1 VAGLSVCIFGGG
13 LAGSTAAHALAA
25 AAEDV
30 EVTVVD
36 ADPDSPYDRP
46 PLTKRLFLDS
56 FEAARRPTWAATGEL
71 EWRHDRVLRLDPQG
85 PTVTLESGAV
95 LAPDAVVIATG
106 GRPRTQS
113 SDMWGFA
120 YVRTAADARWVRE
133 QVLSTPSATALIE
146 GAGPLGCE
154 MATSLNPLGV
164 PVTLVEADRLPMR
177 RLLGPELGSEVATWA
192 VEAGVDL
199 RLERH
204 ILTVDRTSTGRFA
217 VELSDGQTLDVTVAL
232 SAIGMTPASELVA
245 GWASA
250 DSRGIHCDARG
261 RVLAEDGTPYDNVY
275 AIGDVAAVSHPVSGA
290 LVHHE
295 SWTNASEQG
304 AAVAAELLGRTPPI
318 LGRPYFWTEVFGR
331 RVQVL
336 GRVPMNASPPV
347 LLADYPERNG
357 AVYRFDDD
365 GVPAAWVAV
374 NAPRDFAMIMR
385 NEQAHQA
392 TK

>member
-1 VAGLSVCIFGGG
+1 MAALSVCIIGGG
-13 LAGSTAAHALAA
+13 LAGSTAAHLLATA
-25 AAEDV
+25 GEGV

-36 ADPDSPYDRP
+36 EDPDSPYDRP
-46 PLTKRLFLDS
+46 PLTKRLFQDQ
-56 FEAARRPTWAATGEL
+56 FDAAAQPAWAATKDL
-71 EWRHDRVLRLDPQG
+71 QWLHDRVLTIDPNG
-85 PTVTLESGAV
+85 PTVHLESGTV
-95 LAPDAVVIATG
+95 LMPDAVVMATG
-106 GRPRTQS
+106 GRPRRQS

-120 YVRTAADARWVRE
+120 CIRTAADARWVRE
-133 QVLSTPSATALIE
+133 RVLSMPSATAIIE

-154 MATSLNPLGV
+154 LATSLNLRGV

-177 RLLGPELGSEVATWA
+177 RLLGPEIGAEVATWA
-192 VEAGVDL
+192 MEAGVDL

-204 ILTVDRTSTGRFA
+204 ILAVDRSSTGRYA
-217 VELSDGQTLDVTVAL
+217 IELSDGQRLDVSVAL

-261 RVLAEDGTPYDNVY
+261 RVLAEDGAPYDTVY
-275 AIGDVAAVSHPVSGA
+275 AIGDVAAVSHPVKGT
-290 LVHHE
+290 LLHLE

-336 GRVPMNASPPV
+336 GRVPMEATSRV
-347 LLADYPERNG
+347 LLADYPEANG
-357 AVYRFDDD
+357 AVYRFDGD

-385 NEQAHQA
+385 DERADQAN
-392 TK
+392 K

>member
-1 VAGLSVCIFGGG
+1 MSVLTVSVIGGG
-13 LAGSTAAHALAA
+13 LAGSTAAHNLVASG
-25 AAEDV
+25 EDV
-30 EVTVVD
+30 EVIVVEE
-36 ADPDSPYDRP
+36 DPDSPYDRP
-46 PLTKRLFLDS
+46 PLTKRLFAHD
-56 FEAARRPTWAATGEL
+56 FDPAAPPAWAPEGRF
-71 EWRHDRVLRLDPQG
+71 EWRLDRAVAIDPHRR
-85 PTVTLESGAV
+85 TVSLESGEV
-95 LAPDAVVIATG
+95 LTSDRVVIATG

-120 YVRTAADARWVRE
+120 CLRTAADARWVRD
-133 QVLSTPSATALIE
+133 QVRSAPAPTALIE

-154 MATSLNPLGV
+154 MATSLSSSGV

-177 RLLGPELGSEVATWA
+177 RLLGPELGSEVAAWA

-204 ILTVDRTSTGRFA
+204 IRSAERSRTGRFS
-217 VELSDGQTLDVTVAL
+217 VTLSDGGKLEANVAI
-232 SAIGMTPASELVA
+232 SAIGMTPATELVA

-250 DSRGIHCDARG
+250 DSRGIHCDHRS
-261 RVLAEDGTPYDNVY
+261 RVLSETGAVHENVY
-275 AIGDVAAVSHPVSGA
+275 AIGDAAAVTHPQTGA
-290 LVHHE
+290 LLHHE
-295 SWTNASEQG
+295 SWTNAAEQG
-304 AAVAAELLGRTPPI
+304 AAVAADLLGRAPANV
-318 LGRPYFWTEVFGR
+318 GRPYFWTEVFGR

-336 GRVPMNASPPV
+336 GRLPMNPGPPT

-365 GVPAAWVAV
+365 RSPAAWVAV

-385 NEQAHQA
+385 DEQAQQA

>member
-1 VAGLSVCIFGGG
+1 
-13 LAGSTAAHALAA
+13 
-25 AAEDV
+25 
-30 EVTVVD
+30 
-36 ADPDSPYDRP
+36 
-46 PLTKRLFLDS
+46 
-56 FEAARRPTWAATGEL
+56 
-71 EWRHDRVLRLDPQG
+71 VLRLDPQG
-85 PTVTLESGAV
+85 PTLTLESGAV
-95 LAPDAVVIATG
+95 LTPDAVVIATG
-106 GRPRTQS
+106 GRPRKQS

-120 YVRTAADARWVRE
+120 CLRTAADARWVRE

-154 MATSLNPLGV
+154 MATSLNSRGV

-177 RLLGPELGSEVATWA
+177 RLLGSELGSEVATWA

-204 ILTVDRTSTGRFA
+204 ILAADRSSTGRFA

-261 RVLAEDGTPYDNVY
+261 RVLADDGTPYDNVY

-318 LGRPYFWTEVFGR
+318 FGRPYFWTEVFGR

-336 GRVPMNASPPV
+336 GRVPMDASSPA

-385 NEQAHQA
+385 DEQAHQA
-392 TK
+392 TT